1 MSIFELRAG
10 ERAALLLV
18 PPCFAACGLK
28 KGDEIVLLFRRPTLF
43 VIFSEGA
50 RFALSGDLA
59 RAVIVG
65 RKTAY
70 NGVKSVL

>member
-1 MSIFELRAG
+1 MSLFELRAG
-10 ERAALLLV
+10 ERATLLLV
-18 PPCFAACGLK
+18 PPRFAACGLK
-28 KGDEIVLLFRRPTLF
+28 KGDEIVLLFRRPPLF

-50 RFALSGDLA
+50 RFALSKDLA
-59 RAVIVG
+59 ISVIVE